1 MLLPVY
7 IRDILHTTYLDLHFL
22 FYLYMGMLVI
32 FCTNAINIIAGINGV
47 ECGQSI
53 VIAASIAVFNV
64 IQVYIWSRSG
74 ITVPLNVNNIEI
86 SLSLQKP

>member
-7 IRDILHTTYLDLHFL
+7 LRNVLHTTYVDFGVL
-22 FYLYMGMLVI
+22 FYIYMGMLVI

-53 VIAASIAVFNV
+53 VIAASVAVFN
-64 IQVYIWSRSG
+64 ITQVSFTGMLRTFKSD
-74 ITVPLNVNNIEI
+74 LF
-86 SLSLQKP
+86 SLSAFYTSRI